1 VYNRRTLP
9 LSGRQGAFG
18 GRAGSCPYPDHSR
31 GLLGAKVGQNGAIA
45 LMRLNL
51 AFLLPEE
58 VLPGAWRQVL
68 GQLGEMGG
76 TAKLR
81 ARRARW

>member
-1 VYNRRTLP
+1 MW
-9 LSGRQGAFG
+9 LS
-18 GRAGSCPYPDHSR
+18 
-31 GLLGAKVGQNGAIA
+31 LV
-45 LMRLNL
+45 
-51 AFLLPEE
+51 FLLLEE

-81 ARRARW
+81 MAVRKADLW